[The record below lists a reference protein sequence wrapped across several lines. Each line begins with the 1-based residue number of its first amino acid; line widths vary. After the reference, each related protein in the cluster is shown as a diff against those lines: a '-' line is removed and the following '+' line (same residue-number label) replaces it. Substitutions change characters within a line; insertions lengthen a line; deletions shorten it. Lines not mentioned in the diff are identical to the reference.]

1 MRDSSGAD
9 SPQIIVSGIVNIL
22 ALISVQN
29 AQIA

>member
-1 MRDSSGAD
+1 MRDGSGSF
-9 SPQIIVSGIVNIL
+9 SPQTIVSGIVNIL